1 MVNTL
6 RLSGAGMMSS
16 ANARVDRG
24 SSKSGSPLTPL
35 ESQIWGIAAQFVLV
49 LGRFASL
56 LRSVDGADSR
66 KGRQRAVMLFE
77 GVAGLPAVGTIEL
90 VAGIIG

>member
-1 MVNTL
+1 MVKTF

-16 ANARVDRG
+16 ANARVGRG
-24 SSKSGSPLTPL
+24 SSKIASPLTPL
-35 ESQIWGIAAQFVLV
+35 ESQIWGIAAQYV

-56 LRSVDGADSR
+56 VRSVDGAGSR

-77 GVAGLPAVGTIEL
+77 GIAALPAVCTIEF
-90 VAGIIG
+90 VASIIG